1 MTKDEIIAELEALI
15 AKLDE
20 ADEAADT
27 AEDEARMSELLEMLE
42 ERNAKDASIEERSAR
57 IERARAAIEEGS
69 AQRMT
74 SINFVSDPAP
84 VDEGAA
90 YKRAWLKTVATRGG
104 ITLAEGNELT
114 AEERTAFTHLTTNTG
129 AVMPTDMQDEI
140 ISLIE
145 RSAVVFGDI
154 RKSNFKHVFELV
166 RHASIAAGDAAPAT
180 EGAAPAND
188 EQNTFVNITLA
199 GVEIKKTVKLSR
211 KLAVQSMDGF
221 EQYIIQEIADRC
233 AVAADTYILGTVLTD
248 ETVGIDANNVIETGG
263 DLEKSHV
270 TAAIGATKSYGAAPK
285 GRIVYANSSTIWNQL
300 ANLEDG
306 NGRSY
311 FVDEKTEDPTVQ
323 GRIFGCVVKADENI
337 VDNTILI
344 GYPDTMQ
351 GNIFDGVDVTAYVAT
366 DGSQNHCFDGYL
378 LFDAGMREPKG
389 FALLK
394 VTSA

>member
-1 MTKDEIIAELEALI
+1 MDKDAIIAELEALI

-27 AEDEARMSELLEMLE
+27 TEDEARMSELLGMLE
-42 ERNAKDASIEERSAR
+42 ERNAKDNAIEERAAKV
-57 IERARAAIEEGS
+57 ERARAAIEEGT
-69 AQRMT
+69 AQPMNP
-74 SINFVSDPAP
+74 IDFVSDPAP

-90 YKRAWLKTVATRGG
+90 YKRAWLKTAATRSG
-104 ITLAEGNELT
+104 ITLTEGNELT

-129 AVMPTDMQDEI
+129 AVMPEEMQNEI

-145 RSAVVFGDI
+145 RSAVLFGDI
-154 RKSNFKHVFELV
+154 RKSNFKHVFDLV
-166 RHASIAAGDAAPAT
+166 RHTVIAAGDAGVTT
-180 EGAAPAND
+180 EGAAPTND
-188 EQNTFVNITLA
+188 EQNTFVNIPLP

-221 EQYIIQEIADRC
+221 EDYIIQEIADRC
-233 AVAADTYILGTVLTD
+233 AVAADSYLISTVIPDT
-248 ETVGIDANNVIETGG
+248 TVGIDSNNIIQTGG
-263 DLEKSHV
+263 DLEKSHI

-285 GRIVYANSSTIWNQL
+285 GRVIYANSSTIWNQL

-311 FVDEKTEDPTVQ
+311 FVDEKTEDAAVQ
-323 GRIFGCVVKADENI
+323 GRVFGCPVKADENI
-337 VDNTILI
+337 TDNMFII

-366 DGSQNHCFDGYL
+366 DGTQNHCFDGYL

-389 FALLK
+389 FAILEI
-394 VTSA
+394 TSA